1 MTISVDGQQLAFV
14 EGDTVA
20 IAIVRN
26 GQHPSHGG
34 TLCLAGDCG
43 NCVADV
49 DGTAFVR
56 TCQVKATDTT
66 TVKRHPAVGGPPIA
80 ALDTTETRQQFDHIP
95 VRRETADLVVIGAG
109 DSGGAAAAV
118 DGDDAGRL
126 VTILDTRD
134 GNEVVGVYG
143 GPTVIVRTTT
153 GMLHLRANDVI
164 IATGAAELHPLCEG
178 ATLAG
183 IYTPSAARKL
193 KEASVDLGNLVA
205 IGGTGIDMPGRH
217 VDGTVVAFIG
227 ESHVI
232 AVVTEDADGNQDAH
246 PCDSVV
252 VGVGFSPRDLLLRM
266 THDDHVTVVGPA
278 AQKFNLPPCPDRG
291 TVCPCSKTTVD
302 DLNMVWDKGFT
313 ELELIKRASLAGTGT
328 CQGAVCGPYLRSYVA
343 ERSGQT
349 PEMFTARPA
358 SRQITLAEAGAGVH
372 PEPFRRT
379 ALHDENTQ
387 AGANLDRFGNWWRP
401 WNYGNHE
408 GEYHAVRNAVSLG
421 DVSTLGKMIVD
432 GPDTVELLERLYPT
446 TISDV
451 KPGRSRYVLLLNE
464 RGHIIDDGMVCR
476 EADTRFVLT
485 FTSGGAANAEAFVR
499 DWIETWNLDVRVL
512 DRTMSLA
519 AINVTGPRA
528 GELLQRVGVEN
539 PPKFLQHQHGLVAGI
554 ECHIMRLSFT
564 GESSF
569 ELHHAVERSAELW
582 RALMAAGADMGI
594 KPHGLQTLFG
604 LRLEKGHIIVGMDTE
619 MDTTPRRVNM
629 DWAVKMSKPDF
640 IGRTALERTA
650 KLADQRRL
658 HGFEMDGEAPVEG
671 TPITVDGQIHGH
683 VSSTFTSPTLG
694 KAIMLGWLKKGTSLD
709 GSPITHVE
717 IGGRP
722 ATVVETPFFDH
733 AGARARA

>member
-1 MTISVDGQQLAFV
+1 
-14 EGDTVA
+14 
-20 IAIVRN
+20 
-26 GQHPSHGG
+26 
-34 TLCLAGDCG
+34 
-43 NCVADV
+43 
-49 DGTAFVR
+49 
-56 TCQVKATDTT
+56 
-66 TVKRHPAVGGPPIA
+66 
-80 ALDTTETRQQFDHIP
+80 
-95 VRRETADLVVIGAG
+95 
-109 DSGGAAAAV
+109 
-118 DGDDAGRL
+118 
-126 VTILDTRD
+126 
-134 GNEVVGVYG
+134 VVGVYG

-164 IATGAAELHPLCEG
+164 IATGAAELHPVCDG
-178 ATLAG
+178 AMLAG

-193 KEASVDLGNLVA
+193 KAASVDLGNLVA

-252 VGVGFSPRDLLLRM
+252 VGVGLSPRDLLLRM
-266 THDDHVTVVGPA
+266 TQDDHVTVVGPA
-278 AQKFNLPPCPDRG
+278 AQKFALPPCPDRG

-343 ERSGQT
+343 ERSGET

-379 ALHDENTQ
+379 ALHEENVT

-401 WNYGNHE
+401 WNYGDHE

-446 TISDV
+446 TIADI

-476 EADTRFVLT
+476 ETDTRFVLT

-528 GELLQRVGVEN
+528 GELLQRVGVES
-539 PPKFLQHQHGLVAGI
+539 PPKFLQHQHGPVAGI

-650 KLADQRRL
+650 KLPDQRRL
-658 HGFEMDGEAPVEG
+658 HGFEMDGEAPIEG
-671 TPITVDGQIHGH
+671 TPIMVDGQIHGH

-694 KAIMLGWLKKGTSLD
+694 KAIMLGWLKKGASLD
-709 GSPITHVE
+709 GESIMHVE

-722 ATVVETPFFDH
+722 ATLVKPPFFDH
-733 AGARARA
+733 EGARARA

>member
-14 EGDTVA
+14 EGDSVA

-26 GQHPSHGG
+26 GQHPLHGG

-43 NCVADV
+43 NCVAEV

-56 TCQVKATDTT
+56 TCQVQAHDMTM
-66 TVKRHPAVGGPPIA
+66 VKRHPAVGGPNIA
-80 ALDTTETRQQFDHIP
+80 QLDTTETRQQFDHIP

-118 DGDDAGRL
+118 EGDDAGRL

-143 GPTVIVRTTT
+143 GPTVVVRTVT
-153 GMLHLRANDVI
+153 GMRHIRANDVI
-164 IATGAAELHPLCEG
+164 IATGAAELHPVCEG
-178 ATLAG
+178 SMLAG
-183 IYTPSAARKL
+183 IYTPAAARKL

-227 ESHVI
+227 EGRVI

-266 THDDHVTVVGPA
+266 TQDEHVTVVGPA
-278 AQKFNLPPCPDRG
+278 AQKFALPACPDRG

-302 DLNMVWDKGFT
+302 DINMVWDKGFNQ
-313 ELELIKRASLAGTGT
+313 LELLKRSSLAGTGT
-328 CQGAVCGPYLRSYVA
+328 CQGSVCGPYLRSYVA
-343 ERSGQT
+343 ERSGET

-379 ALHDENTQ
+379 ALHEENTL

-401 WNYGNHE
+401 WNYGDHE

-432 GPDTVELLERLYPT
+432 GPDSVELLERLYPT
-446 TISDV
+446 TIADI

-476 EADTRFVLT
+476 ESDTRFVLT

-499 DWIETWNLDVRVL
+499 DWIETWNLNVNIL

-539 PPKFLQHQHGLVAGI
+539 PPKFLQHQHGPVAGI
-554 ECHIMRLSFT
+554 ACHIMRLSFT
-564 GESSF
+564 GEASF
-569 ELHHAVERSAELW
+569 ELHHAVDRSAELW
-582 RALMAAGADMGI
+582 RALMAAGQDMGI
-594 KPHGLQTLFG
+594 RPHGLQTLFG

-629 DWAVKMSKPDF
+629 DWAVKMSKPNF
-640 IGRTALERTA
+640 IGRAALERTA
-650 KLADQRRL
+650 KLPDQRRL
-658 HGFEMDGEAPVEG
+658 YGFEMEGEAPVEG
-671 TPITVDGQIHGH
+671 TPILVDGQIHGH

-694 KAIMLGWLKKGTSLD
+694 KAIMLGWLKRGASLD
-709 GSPITHVE
+709 GEAITHVE

-722 ATVVETPFFDH
+722 ATLVEPPFFDH
-733 AGARARA
+733 EGARARA